1 MKILFNYQTRL
12 PRYARNDSCPA
23 LLILTKKTLKKFL
36 TAILFFSSFSLFA
49 QTYSYDDL
57 RNSVFQNHPELLKL
71 QEEYERSLLD
81 VKDAKAGLGPSIDL
95 EVSGTYLLNPPVD
108 AIYLNVDDVLNS
120 IQWPGESKPASTG
133 QYVKIYDGM
142 ENTLYNFGLK
152 LTQPV
157 WTWGKITNAIKLYQK
172 IADIKEIQILSKQQE
187 IEIELET
194 RLVTLTYLQQILQI
208 LEEEKTYADRM
219 VEVSEHAEKTG
230 MLLHQDVVDARIQ
243 AKQLEMVQIEINE
256 QIVNQ
261 LLELERITGI
271 EKLSIN
277 EIDFEIDE
285 QWFEELLAK
294 DRTELEKNALSQ
306 NQLSIKMLDDLKE
319 VNELAVKI
327 SKGYE
332 NWKPDFAVQMSAGY
346 GGSRFPL
353 VEPNWLR
360 KDEYSAN
367 ISIGMKTTVWDGG
380 KKLNDIARKKS
391 EAATTDVNK
400 LDARSTIKKTLA
412 SKLNEADLCS
422 IKIEYQDLKIESAQ
436 AKIKQ
441 KETVY
446 NSGYGTE
453 TDLLSAKIDCC
464 NETIEKLKQQ
474 LQRAVACMTID
485 YLSK

>member
-1 MKILFNYQTRL
+1 MKKLYRKVI
-12 PRYARNDSCPA
+12 
-23 LLILTKKTLKKFL
+23 LLITICFFGNFQ
-36 TAILFFSSFSLFA
+36 LFSQS
-49 QTYSYDDL
+49 YSYEDL
-57 RNSVFQNHPELLKL
+57 RAAVFLNHPELLKL

-81 VKDAKAGLGPSIDL
+81 VKDAKAGLGPSVDL
-95 EVSGTYLLNPPVD
+95 EVSGTYLVNPPID
-108 AIYLNVDDVLNS
+108 AIYLNVDDVLS
-120 IQWPGESKPASTG
+120 AIQWPDGVAPSSSG
-133 QYVKIYDGM
+133 QYIKLYDGM
-142 ENTLYNFGLK
+142 ENTLYNFSLK

-219 VEVSEHAEKTG
+219 VEVSEHAEKSG
-230 MLLHQDVVDARIQ
+230 MLLHQDVVDAKIQ
-243 AKQLEMVQIEINE
+243 AKQLEMIQIEINE
-256 QIVNQ
+256 QIQNQ

-271 EKLSIN
+271 EKLVLSQI
-277 EIDFEIDE
+277 EFEVDE
-285 QWFEELLAK
+285 HWFEELLSK
-294 DRTELEKNALSQ
+294 DRTELEESALSQ
-306 NQLSIKMLDDLKE
+306 NQLSIKMLDSLKE

-327 SKGYE
+327 AKGYE
-332 NWKPDFAVQMSAGY
+332 NWKPDFALQMSAGY
-346 GGSRFPL
+346 GGARVPL

-360 KDEYSAN
+360 KDDYSAN
-367 ISIGMKTTVWDGG
+367 ISIGMKTTIWDGG
-380 KKLNDIARKKS
+380 KKLNDIARKNS
-391 EAATTDVNK
+391 ESVTTDVNK
-400 LDARSTIKKTLA
+400 LDARSTIKKTLS

-453 TDLLSAKIDCC
+453 TDLLSARIDCC
-464 NETIEKLKQQ
+464 NENIEKLKQQ
-474 LQRAVACMTID
+474 LQRAVACMTVD

>member
-23 LLILTKKTLKKFL
+23 SLILTKKTLKKFL

-194 RLVTLTYLQQILQI
+194 RLVTLTYLQQILHTI
-208 LEEEKTYADRM
+208 EGEGTYADIM
-219 VEVSEHAEKTG
+219 LEAFEQAEKT
-230 MLLHQDVVDARIQ
+230 
-243 AKQLEMVQIEINE
+243 
-256 QIVNQ
+256 
-261 LLELERITGI
+261 
-271 EKLSIN
+271 
-277 EIDFEIDE
+277 
-285 QWFEELLAK
+285 
-294 DRTELEKNALSQ
+294 
-306 NQLSIKMLDDLKE
+306 
-319 VNELAVKI
+319 
-327 SKGYE
+327 
-332 NWKPDFAVQMSAGY
+332 
-346 GGSRFPL
+346 
-353 VEPNWLR
+353 
-360 KDEYSAN
+360 
-367 ISIGMKTTVWDGG
+367 
-380 KKLNDIARKKS
+380 
-391 EAATTDVNK
+391 
-400 LDARSTIKKTLA
+400 
-412 SKLNEADLCS
+412 
-422 IKIEYQDLKIESAQ
+422 
-436 AKIKQ
+436 
-441 KETVY
+441 
-446 NSGYGTE
+446 
-453 TDLLSAKIDCC
+453 
-464 NETIEKLKQQ
+464 
-474 LQRAVACMTID
+474 
-485 YLSK
+485 